1 MTHQRLLYS
10 LLFETFSNTIMLIDL
25 NFPGEMSLKQ
35 MHALKSNRLVLSS
48 PIHFG
53 MVFERIVNEIS
64 SFKTLGLQREN
75 SKIRFLVRLTLCRRL
90 PPVMAKYTR
99 CHQKEIIENH
109 LQESSPFNTFN
120 IETLRPY
127 DYQTQSTKR
136 N

>member
-1 MTHQRLLYS
+1 
-10 LLFETFSNTIMLIDL
+10 MLIDL

-75 SKIRFLVRLTLCRRL
+75 SKIRFLVRLPLSLSQAAACNDKIYQ
-90 PPVMAKYTR
+90 M
-99 CHQKEIIENH
+99 
-109 LQESSPFNTFN
+109 SPEGDN
-120 IETLRPY
+120 
-127 DYQTQSTKR
+127 
-136 N
+136 